1 MIGRIS
7 AFTLLLFINLLQGC
21 EPKAIDAENQEM
33 SAKQPFAASP
43 TLDLSLCQFTQ
54 GPCQLDIKDL
64 ALNLTMTPATAP
76 SEKPLQF
83 LLSSDQ
89 AIEDVSIRIEGRD
102 MFMGVIPVK
111 VTQLSA
117 TSFQGDFIYGSCSS
131 NYMVW
136 RALISFSINKQPKAV
151 YVDFLADDDSTI

>member
-1 MIGRIS
+1 
-7 AFTLLLFINLLQGC
+7 
-21 EPKAIDAENQEM
+21 
-33 SAKQPFAASP
+33 
-43 TLDLSLCQFTQ
+43 
-54 GPCQLDIKDL
+54 
-64 ALNLTMTPATAP
+64 LTMTPATAP
-76 SEKPLQF
+76 SEKPLRF

-89 AIEDVSIRIEGRD
+89 AIEDISIRIEGRD

-136 RALISFSINKQPKAV
+136 RALISFSINKQPKTV
-151 YVDFLADDDSTI
+151 YVDFLADNDNQ

>member
-21 EPKAIDAENQEM
+21 EPNAVDANSQEI
-33 SAKQPFAASP
+33 SDKQPLATSQ

-54 GPCQLDIKDL
+54 GPCQLAVKDL
-64 ALNLTMTPATAP
+64 ALNLTMAPATAP
-76 SEKPLQF
+76 SEKPLKMI
-83 LLSSDQ
+83 LSSDQ

-111 VTQLSA
+111 ITKLSA
-117 TSFQGDFIYGSCSS
+117 TRFQGDFIYGSCSS

-136 RALISFSINKQPKAV
+136 RALISFSINKQPKSV
-151 YVDFLADDDSTI
+151 YVDFLADKDNQ